1 MSTYD
6 HKKVLSDY
14 VNGRMTVEMAMGHS
28 LQHIDKLYESQAAA
42 NLSRY
47 GLRDKVDSLEKT
59 VTALQTESKTLRA
72 EVDKLQTAVDRLT
85 TLIKTKPPP
94 KRKRNAP
101 HKQ

>member
-6 HKKVLSDY
+6 PKKVLSDY
-14 VNGRMTVEMAMGHS
+14 VNGRMDLEMAMGHS
-28 LQHIDKLYESQAAA
+28 LQHLDKLYESQAAA

-59 VTALQTESKTLRA
+59 VNALQTETKTLKA
-72 EVDKLQTAVDRLT
+72 KVDKLQTAVDRLT
-85 TLIKTKPPP
+85 TLIEAKPPP
-94 KRKRNAP
+94 KRKQNAP